1 MPKDLN
7 QLNIF
12 SKRLKLVNGVYVDDF
27 SDKEVDEDKIQT
39 NAAFS
44 TKWAALK
51 ENDDE
56 NEPWKKFQKI
66 GI

>member
-56 NEPWKKFQKI
+56 NL
-66 GI
+66 